1 MKHLGTLVS
10 PCTVLYFIPAVT
22 AHQCGGSRNL
32 VGGIVFLAPQ
42 GSPWP
47 TTALG
52 DPQTQTYRARHHG
65 NHRWLLPRRPGNSR
79 NGMNDG
85 ARRRD
90 DRARGLSADD
100 RGGSGRGTGGVRLPL
115 RGVADRPVGCAGET
129 QHRRGVSARQDAVN
143 RSPAAQGPVH
153 RDRSRRCRT
162 RRVRQRRRNQ
172 ALRQAGRDIAARLH
186 SRRPISGW
194 SSPAPTT
201 GRPPWASASSSVGTS
216 SRRGGRDRAGG
227 RGRRRLIPLA
237 AKDMREGPASLAHTM
252 ANRWPRTT
260 RPTRKGRSKRG
271 RLPSDVR
278 QEMRHGR

>member
-1 MKHLGTLVS
+1 MIAHADSPPTIEAGPDAVRAASVFHFGELRIGPSAAPGRLSTGAVS
-10 PCTVLYFIPAVT
+10 
-22 AHQCGGSRNL
+22 Q
-32 VGGIVFLAPQ
+32 
-42 GSPWP
+42 
-47 TTALG
+47 
-52 DPQTQTYRARHHG
+52 RART
-65 NHRWLLPRRPGNSR
+65 R
-79 NGMNDG
+79 
-85 ARRRD
+85 
-90 DRARGLSADD
+90 
-100 RGGSGRGTGGVRLPL
+100 
-115 RGVADRPVGCAGET
+115 
-129 QHRRGVSARQDAVN
+129 VN

-162 RRVRQRRRNQ
+162 RRVRQHRRNQ

-252 ANRWPRTT
+252 ANRWPRT